1 MAVKSSLGLFFKR
14 GLRALLPTVLTIG
27 VILIVVNFFAD
38 NIVEPVNRSIRGF
51 LVETGVGHSL
61 MDAVFSIDIEAE
73 QYAIP
78 PTDSDYVE
86 GKPRKNIRWDDVAA
100 DLEEA
105 YWPIIGFFVAL
116 LLVFIA
122 GFILASFVGKRILG
136 RFENMMGKFPV
147 VKVIYPYARQVVEF
161 FMKEK
166 AVTFNTV
173 VAIEYP
179 RRGIYSMGFVTG
191 NGMKV
196 ITEKAG
202 KDMVNIFI
210 PSSPTPVTGYTI
222 FVPVADVIPLPITVD
237 EAVRIAISGGVLI
250 PEHQKNPEDTL
261 SKYQDLEAP
270 SITVEISPE
279 ELSEVLEGIEA
290 PHVQGDGDQGEGAQE
305 AGDPPDKTSS

>member
-27 VILIVVNFFAD
+27 VILIVVNFFSD

-51 LVETGVGHSL
+51 LVDTKPGH
-61 MDAVFSIDIEAE
+61 AVM
-73 QYAIP
+73 YAIFDIDVDDEEYRL
-78 PTDSDYVE
+78 TAADDEFDE
-86 GKPRKNIRWDDVAA
+86 GRRRNVDWDEVAA
-100 DLEEA
+100 DLKEA
-105 YWPIIGFFVAL
+105 YWPVIGFFVAL
-116 LLVFIA
+116 LLVFVA
-122 GFILASFVGKRILG
+122 GFILATFVGKRILG

-173 VAIEYP
+173 VAVEYP
-179 RRGIYSMGFVTG
+179 RRGIYSLGFVTG
-191 NGMKV
+191 NGLKK
-196 ITEKAG
+196 ITETTG
-202 KDMVNIFI
+202 RDMVNIFV

-250 PEHQKNPEDTL
+250 PDEQQNPEDTL
-261 SKYQDLEAP
+261 AKYGDLEAP
-270 SITVEISPE
+270 SITVELSPD
-279 ELSEVLEGIEA
+279 ELAAAFDEIDAADRPGGGHS
-290 PHVQGDGDQGEGAQE
+290 
-305 AGDPPDKTSS
+305 PDDTSPDRTSS